1 MRGGFSKG
9 MIIGSI
15 LGASV
20 GMMMEGDG
28 MRRRRRMV
36 KNGRRI
42 MRASSD
48 VIDNIT
54 DMFR

>member
-1 MRGGFSKG
+1 MRGGFSRG

-28 MRRRRRMV
+28 MRRRRRMM
-36 KNGRRI
+36 KNGRRL
-42 MRASSD
+42 MRASSE

-54 DMFR
+54 DIFR

>member
-1 MRGGFSKG
+1 MRGRFSKG

-28 MRRRRRMV
+28 MRRRRRMM
-36 KNGRRI
+36 KNGRRL
-42 MRASSD
+42 MRASSE